1 MNTQQP
7 VQGSLMGNPRAPM
20 MQHNGPQ
27 SGPGLMNRPNNGS
40 NMNLAGG
47 GGLLNNPVRPMGMN
61 SGNNGGIRPDWDGRS
76 QHTMNSYNSGANPGP
91 GLLNSYPMNNNA
103 AAVAAAAAANMSSRN
118 AQASSMQQSAP
129 YQPYGSMPPQMAPNA
144 AQNGSLLHQP
154 PNMPY
159 SGHMQQPATATPN
172 HYQQQ
177 QPPHLATAPT
187 GPYNPMATPQQQL
200 MHPQHLMP
208 HQQQAQPLLPHGSTG
223 VQSSTAHHIPPPGT
237 VHHHMAPQHDAYYRT
252 GGLDPTAVAAHQ
264 APPNPMMPIAGQPLG
279 SVSSQ
284 LKLSDLEYQ
293 EAYDKNRTVSSSALQ
308 RALQDSANGKLSPFT
323 HIHSA
328 SPTGQ

>member
-1 MNTQQP
+1 MWKETRLVKLSKTHSLFSCCSDRRNYNNTNGPTGLPLSRPSSGTSLLGPGGAYNRSNSQQHPINTGPGLVGSYPSQQVQRPQTSLLGMANNAMNRPNTAAMNNNMNNGNFSNHYRMNNGGNNGMNTQQP

-172 HYQQQ
+172 HYQ
-177 QPPHLATAPT
+177 H
-187 GPYNPMATPQQQL
+187 QQQL
-200 MHPQHLMP
+200 
-208 HQQQAQPLLPHGSTG
+208 
-223 VQSSTAHHIPPPGT
+223 V
-237 VHHHMAPQHDAYYRT
+237 
-252 GGLDPTAVAAHQ
+252 
-264 APPNPMMPIAGQPLG
+264 LG
-279 SVSSQ
+279 CW
-284 LKLSDLEYQ
+284 
-293 EAYDKNRTVSSSALQ
+293 R
-308 RALQDSANGKLSPFT
+308 
-323 HIHSA
+323 
-328 SPTGQ
+328 